1 MKILRMQLLKFI
13 STHCVQPQP
22 RAVIKLCGDGTN
34 VPYYPTPHIIEGAI
48 DDFWGFEE
56 TLFVEIVTI
65 FPHIVSA
72 KIILLSNLQIVAS
85 SNSCRNI
92 SIFYLIN

>member
-1 MKILRMQLLKFI
+1 MQLLKFI

-65 FPHIVSA
+65 FPHISSTPTPWLT
-72 KIILLSNLQIVAS
+72 LLLVLGKCCVKQ
-85 SNSCRNI
+85 NSC
-92 SIFYLIN
+92 

>member
-1 MKILRMQLLKFI
+1 MKILKMQLLKFI
-13 STHCVQPQP
+13 STHCAQPQP